1 MSSFQPSSSG
11 VLTIP
16 VLNVNFLYIQGLPYT
31 DLSGSITFLQNEIDQ
46 LDNEVNALQ
55 AIVNRID
62 LTGLTGNLVITN
74 DNKNSALL
82 TAIQAL
88 QGQVGNINQFDLSQ
102 LAPYPPAHIT
112 ITPTTTNQALDAKI
126 TTNANNITT
135 INGQITTL
143 QNQVTSINNS
153 ITAINAKVANIS
165 VWTLPNGGGTTT
177 MTGIRNNTG
186 FAVDLSADDSSNGLF
201 VYPNGDAH
209 NAQVRIETAQDKQ
222 LYMRGGSAC
231 MLYAGAN
238 GDNFNRNAIFIGD
251 QSDNI
256 KIGSF
261 SGAVTYPIV
270 EIGCSGVGLADSTTR
285 LKGDVYLTKHTEV
298 SPIYT
303 QVVTADGDAG
313 FVGRLDCQSA
323 IHLSGLAVTT
333 TVTNP
338 IIPITNLFGAI
349 TLTTGAG
356 LISLIAGVGGINI
369 TAGGG
374 AVAIST
380 GGGAMSINCGAGVLN
395 MASGTGNSNW
405 TTANGDIYIGS
416 GKGSGGTAGGI
427 TMASVG
433 NIVIQPDASLNIYHT
448 DFIEM
453 NTYGVAPATI
463 TRRIYDIS
471 GDLYYNGV
479 LLSSDPSGSYVLL
492 AGDTM
497 TGTLVAPKITT
508 PLIDSSGN
516 FLIDPSGGTAGYN
529 KTSYVEMVNN
539 ATAPATVS
547 QRIYDICGNLY
558 YNGTILSNTPDPSG
572 IYVLKTGD
580 TMTGNLYVPTIQTT
594 QLSSFVTD
602 LSLNSSLNLI
612 VTPTLEGRYNRT
624 GYIEFL
630 DNSGAPAVTT
640 NRLYQQANQLYF
652 DGTAIGG
659 GGGNFLPLTGGTLT
673 GALISNYDAGQSVPQ
688 LQLINTNNSGSIQ
701 TQGASLSLRNDASGV
716 GAVLERCG
724 QIVFQAKDNAGAGAR
739 NYSSI
744 QSFIND
750 PTSTSIDGR
759 MGMYVANNNNPTEIM
774 RLQSVALGNV
784 KRCDIGST
792 YMEIGTSAIG
802 STSTSTLTVNGT
814 ANVVTS
820 LQTPLINNAVN
831 IYPAT
836 SSTLVDNAVRQ
847 YQPERLY
854 KLTTYPEPLGPP
866 TRDGE
871 KVYFVNPTGNPVNS
885 LDGFLPYT
893 AFQSL
898 PSFTSGTW
906 EYIQKACF
914 YKGSSVVGG
923 TDAYYFSCK
932 FSDNNSYIFAYIDFP
947 STTWKMYG
955 VAKIYGEV
963 NDMAVGNPAYGSGG
977 INHRIYFGGAFASG
991 DTASGTN
998 GVVLNNVGGVTVQV
1012 TGGGVGTIAFNQMA
1026 SAKDPAIAHE
1036 PNFTGIIGVSG
1047 TVNCMTNASGLNSS
1061 WGTPDNSDLIVI
1073 GGLFYNIGPTG
1084 GVVNYRNMASI
1095 AWYNTNWTSG
1105 LQTDQIGW
1113 STMDNNAINGL
1124 VVCGVGNSSVGKNVW
1139 GVGFFGS
1146 GWGVIV
1152 YEGQDFNDQS
1162 ATVVQSNYM
1171 TYFYKGS
1178 GSVSFQVP
1186 SSDSEFLQAGQTFPK
1201 ENNYNTTNVI
1211 KGGNPSS
1218 GSAQYGEFVF
1228 NTLAITNGLLGTG
1241 GTNWGM
1247 NYRINPIEPY
1257 LPTLCLV
1264 IDDLA
1269 VSTARQPLYQFGAQ
1283 QVVSWYANTAV
1294 YGDQYFMNFWAGAG
1308 VYESYIL
1315 PAPYQSPN
1323 YQALTV
1329 NSIILVMRSFASYST
1344 ILGYTGLAMYGMA
1357 VGGDSNNCVYHYK
1370 TTSAGDLTVEL
1381 SGCLVRTS
1389 PNIYASD
1396 TITFLGASDGSSLML
1411 LGDTST
1417 TGNPQG
1423 KPSWWAISQDGAIKY
1438 DSVTVDSGGINS
1450 IVAGAGINEVTSGG
1464 SVTITNTGV
1473 TSIVAGNNITI
1484 TSTGTGGTG
1493 DVTVNATGGD
1503 TTGYLRYYLQST
1515 PNGGI
1520 VSLANQVDNFSSVTP
1535 VPAYYFLP
1543 NNPRVATGIA
1553 TQFDLYNDGSLPAGT
1568 GWIRWTGALSITF
1581 QMVVPISV
1589 TTYVG
1594 GVRVSLPATA
1604 PAYTY
1609 SNFGLSSS
1617 IFNSTTGMENTDN
1630 PQRLIWCG
1638 ASQINN
1644 LIAGVNAGPF
1654 DYDGE
1659 LVINGVL
1666 KTNDYIKI
1674 NFCANQVFNQSGQQP
1689 ANVYTAIM
1697 GGQLQ
1702 TLTVQITSYP

>member
-1 MSSFQPSSSG
+1 MSSLGVPSAG
-11 VLTIP
+11 GFINIP
-16 VLNVNFLYIQGLPYT
+16 LLNVNFLYIQGVPFV
-31 DLSGSITFLQNEIDQ
+31 DFSGSIAYLQQEIDQ
-46 LDNEVNALQ
+46 IDNEVTALQ
-55 AIVNRID
+55 SVVNRID
-62 LTGLTGNLVITN
+62 LTGLTGNLVIT
-74 DNKNSALL
+74 DANKNSVLL

-88 QGQVGNINQFDLSQ
+88 QGNIGQINKLDLSA
-102 LAPYPPAHIT
+102 LPNAPPASCVIT
-112 ITPTTTNQALDAKI
+112 TATTNQALKTLID
-126 TTNANNITT
+126 TNAGN
-135 INGQITTL
+135 ITTL
-143 QNQVTSINNS
+143 QNQVTALQGQITSINNS
-153 ITAINAKVANIS
+153 ITALNAKTAHIS
-165 VWTLPNGGGTTT
+165 VYTVAGGTV
-177 MTGIRNNTG
+177 MTGIRDNTG

-201 VYPNGDAH
+201 VYPNGDGH

-238 GDNFNRNAIFIGD
+238 GSNTSRNAIFIGD

-261 SGAVTYPIV
+261 SGAVTYPLV

-303 QVVTADGDAG
+303 QVITADGDAG
-313 FVGRLDCQSA
+313 FVGRLDAQSA

-333 TVTNP
+333 TATSP

-405 TTANGDIYIGS
+405 TTANGDIYIGA
-416 GKGSGGTAGGI
+416 GKGSGGSAGGI
-427 TMASVG
+427 TMQSIG

-453 NTYGVAPATI
+453 NTYGTAPATT

-479 LLSSDPSGSYVLL
+479 QLSNDPSGNYVLIS
-492 AGDTM
+492 GSTM
-497 TGTLVAPKITT
+497 TGTLITPQLT
-508 PLIDSSGN
+508 TNLIDSSGN
-516 FLIDPSGGTAGYN
+516 LLIDPSGGTAGYN
-529 KTSYVEMVNN
+529 KTSYIEMVNN
-539 ATAPATVS
+539 ATTPATVS

-630 DNSGAPAVTT
+630 DNSGAPATT
-640 NRLYQQANQLYF
+640 ANRLYQQANQLYF

-673 GALISNYDAGQSVPQ
+673 GGLISNYDAGQVTPQ
-688 LQLINTNNSGSIQ
+688 LQLINTNNTGSIQ
-701 TQGASLSLRNDASGV
+701 TQGASLSLRNDATGV

-724 QIVFQAKDNAGAGAR
+724 QIVFQAKDSAGTGGR

-750 PTSTSIDGR
+750 PTSFSIDGR

-871 KVYFVNPTGNPVNS
+871 KVYFVNPTGNPS
-885 LDGFLPYT
+885 TAMDGFLPYT
-893 AFQSL
+893 AFQGVSG
-898 PSFTSGTW
+898 FTAGTW
-906 EYIQKACF
+906 EYIQKSVF
-914 YKGSSVVGG
+914 YKGSSAVGG
-923 TDAYYFSCK
+923 VDAWYYSCK
-932 FSDNNSYIFAYIDFP
+932 FSDGNSYIFAYIDFAGGV
-947 STTWKMYG
+947 WKLYG

-963 NDMAVGNPAYGSGG
+963 RDLAVGNPIYQGG
-977 INHRIYFGGAFASG
+977 GLNQRLYFCGQFASG
-991 DTASGTN
+991 DTATGTA
-998 GVVLNNVGGVTVQV
+998 GVTLNNVGQVNTTVIS
-1012 TGGGVGTIAFNQMA
+1012 TGGISAIAFNNLA
-1026 SAKDPAIAHE
+1026 SAKDPAVAHE
-1036 PNFTGIIGVSG
+1036 PNFTGIIGVAG
-1047 TVNCMTNASGLNSS
+1047 GVNCIVNASGLNT
-1061 WGTPDNSDLIVI
+1061 WGLPDNADIIVI
-1073 GGLFYNIGPTG
+1073 GGQFYNIGATG
-1084 GVVNYRNMASI
+1084 GVVNYRNLASL
-1095 AWYNTNWTSG
+1095 AWYNPNWTSG

-1113 STMDNNAINGL
+1113 STLANNSTNTA
-1124 VVCGVGNSSVGKNVW
+1124 VVCGIGSSSQGETVW
-1139 GVGFFGS
+1139 GVGFQS
-1146 GWGVIV
+1146 DGWGLVA
-1152 YEGQDFNDQS
+1152 YSGQNYNDETG
-1162 ATVVQSNYM
+1162 AVVSCNYM
-1171 TYFYKGS
+1171 VYFYKS
-1178 GSVSFQVP
+1178 GASVSFNLLG
-1186 SSDSEFLQAGQTFPK
+1186 SSDAQFIETGQTFPK
-1201 ENNYNTTNVI
+1201 ENAYNQTNII
-1211 KGGNPSS
+1211 KGGNPS
-1218 GSAQYGEFVF
+1218 
-1228 NTLAITNGLLGTG
+1228 
-1241 GTNWGM
+1241 
-1247 NYRINPIEPY
+1247 
-1257 LPTLCLV
+1257 
-1264 IDDLA
+1264 
-1269 VSTARQPLYQFGAQ
+1269 GA
-1283 QVVSWYANTAV
+1283 TAV
-1294 YGDQYFMNFWAGAG
+1294 YGDFTYTTLCVCNGLTPAGSSNWGVSWRPSVGDPYQTSLALVIESNTVTPAKQPLTQFSPFQVVSFYSNQAVYPDTYFLNTYSNSASI
-1308 VYESYIL
+1308 YESYYAV
-1315 PAPYQSPN
+1315 APFTNPN
-1323 YQALTV
+1323 YSALLV
-1329 NSIILVMRSFASYST
+1329 GASIIPMRGHASYST
-1344 ILGYTGLAMYGMA
+1344 ILGYTGLNFYGMA
-1357 VGGDSNNCVYHYK
+1357 VGYDANNCVYIYK
-1370 TTSAGDLTVEL
+1370 TTNAGDLTVEL

-1389 PNIYASD
+1389 PNIYATD

-1417 TGNPQG
+1417 AGNPQG

-1438 DSVTVDSGGINS
+1438 DNVTVDSGGINT
-1450 IVAGAGINEVTSGG
+1450 IVAGTGISEVTNAG

-1473 TSIVAGNNITI
+1473 TSIIAGNNITI
-1484 TSTGTGGTG
+1484 TSTGTSGTG

-1503 TTGYLRYYLQST
+1503 TTGYLMYWLKST
-1515 PNGGI
+1515 PNGGMT
-1520 VSLANQVDNFSSVTP
+1520 SLVNNNSNFQTNTP

-1543 NNPRVATGIA
+1543 NNGRTATGIA
-1553 TQFDLYNDGSLPAGT
+1553 SAFNLYNDGSLPAGT
-1568 GWIRWTGALSITF
+1568 GWIRWGGATSVTF

-1589 TTYVG
+1589 AIYSSG
-1594 GVRVSLPATA
+1594 ARVSLPVANS
-1604 PAYTY
+1604 AYTLA
-1609 SNFGLSSS
+1609 NFGLISSVW
-1617 IFNSTTGMENTDN
+1617 NSTSGLENTDN
-1630 PQRLIWCG
+1630 PQRIIYAG
-1638 ASQINN
+1638 ASQITN
-1644 LIAGVNAGPF
+1644 LNGGASEPF
-1654 DYDGE
+1654 DYDGT

-1666 KTNDYIKI
+1666 KTDDYIKI
-1674 NFCANQVFNQSGQQP
+1674 SFCANQVFNQSGQP
-1689 ANVYTAIM
+1689 TSTYTAVYL
-1697 GGQLQ
+1697 GQLQ
-1702 TLTVQITSYP
+1702 TLTVQYTSYP